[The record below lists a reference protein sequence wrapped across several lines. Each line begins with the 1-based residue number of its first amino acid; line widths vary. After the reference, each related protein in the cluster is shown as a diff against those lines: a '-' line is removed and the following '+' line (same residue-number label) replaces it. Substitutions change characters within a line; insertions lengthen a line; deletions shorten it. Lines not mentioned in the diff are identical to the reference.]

1 MYLKVENNID
11 NNVFTTVIT
20 IDSYGTEQMS
30 SDEERE
36 LLENFP
42 SKLVYRELTFEK
54 NIKIQGSV
62 PIITEDEADDTDI
75 VTVTLPA
82 LTNKEIAIDE
92 EFKAEY
98 KIDLGKIPKSN
109 VNAVLTTVELIA
121 QAYCLI
127 YKEVICEAVQKTL
140 DILRE
145 KAPSFEGE
153 EIVTV

>member
-11 NNVFTTVIT
+11 NNVFATAIT

-30 SDEERE
+30 SDEEKE
-36 LLENFP
+36 LLKNFP

-54 NIKIQGSV
+54 NIKIQGNV
-62 PIITEDEADDTDI
+62 PVITEDVADDTTI
-75 VTVTLPA
+75 VKVTLPS
-82 LTNKEIAIDE
+82 LTNKEIAIEDG
-92 EFKAEY
+92 FLAEY
-98 KIDLGKIPKSN
+98 KIDLGKIPKAN
-109 VNAVLTTVELIA
+109 VNKVLTTVELIA

-127 YKEVICEAVQKTL
+127 YKTVICEAIEGILDTL
-140 DILRE
+140 RT

>member
-11 NNVFTTVIT
+11 NNVFATAIT

-30 SDEERE
+30 SDEEKE
-36 LLENFP
+36 LLKNFP

-54 NIKIQGSV
+54 NIKIQGNV
-62 PIITEDEADDTDI
+62 PVITEDVADDTTI
-75 VTVTLPA
+75 VKVALPS
-82 LTNKEIAIDE
+82 LTNKEIAIEDG
-92 EFKAEY
+92 FLAEY
-98 KIDLGKIPKSN
+98 KIDLGKIPKAN
-109 VNAVLTTVELIA
+109 VNKVLTTVELIA

-127 YKEVICEAVQKTL
+127 YKTVICEAIEEILDTL
-140 DILRE
+140 RT